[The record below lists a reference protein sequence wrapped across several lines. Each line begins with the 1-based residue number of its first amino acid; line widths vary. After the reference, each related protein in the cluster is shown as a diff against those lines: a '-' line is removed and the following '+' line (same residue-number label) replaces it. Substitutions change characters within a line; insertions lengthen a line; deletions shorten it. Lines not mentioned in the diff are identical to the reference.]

1 LQLLIG
7 LCLVAKS
14 LYRCENVSL
23 LRRKGVAELLQP
35 GQIVVHGHQY
45 DWKRHQGLHTRIP
58 WFGFESLRQCIA

>member
-35 GQIVVHGHQY
+35 GQIAVHRRQY
-45 DWKRHQGLHTRIP
+45 DRNRYQRLHNRIP
-58 WFGFESLRQCIA
+58 WFGFEGLRQGFA